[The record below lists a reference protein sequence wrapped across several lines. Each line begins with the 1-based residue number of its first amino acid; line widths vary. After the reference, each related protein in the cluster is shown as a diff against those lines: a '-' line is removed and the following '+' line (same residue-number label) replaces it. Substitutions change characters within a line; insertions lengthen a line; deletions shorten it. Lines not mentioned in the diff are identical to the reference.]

1 VLKLV
6 GFGFKRK
13 LLEVLLNTFV
23 HNKIGG
29 ESSVKMLVNLANGQQ
44 CAGAI
49 RTLKDGNGTIFV
61 PNLSLHA
68 LKASNTSVVALNC
81 P

>member
-1 VLKLV
+1 
-6 GFGFKRK
+6 
-13 LLEVLLNTFV
+13 VLLNTFW

-29 ESSVKMLVNLANGQQ
+29 EDAVKMLVNLANGQQ

-49 RTLKDGNGTIFV
+49 RALKEGNGTIFV

-68 LKASNTSVVALNC
+68 LKASNTPVVALNC